1 MQNVLKFAV
10 PGCLLAAIVIVA
22 CTSHF
27 NTTKATFTASR
38 SNEAFERGKNLTYNI
53 CGQCHYNKDAGKFIG
68 MQMHEIPSLLGKV
81 YSANLTNSK
90 SNGLPPHYT
99 DAELQYLLKTGI
111 AKDGRFLSYM
121 LRPNLSDND
130 INDIIVYLRSD
141 DPAVAAADTTVGKTH
156 LNPIGKIAMS
166 ATGKPV
172 AYRIGVKRPA
182 ESDAVATGRYLIDI
196 IGCYHCHS
204 KSLTSLNYL
213 HPEQSKGYLAGGY
226 KFKDPAGMKV
236 YASNLTPDKETG
248 IGKYSRDDF
257 RKAVREGIAPRGQL
271 HPPMPKFTHL
281 TDGQADAIYAYLQT
295 VPPVQH
301 KVDDH

>member
-1 MQNVLKFAV
+1 MQRTLRLAI
-10 PGCLLAAIVIVA
+10 PGCLLALIVIAA
-22 CTSHF
+22 CNSHF
-27 NTTKATFTASR
+27 NTTKATFTVSR
-38 SNEAFERGKNLTYNI
+38 SSGAFERGKNLTYNI

-68 MQMHEIPSLLGKV
+68 MQMREIPSILGKV
-81 YSANLTNSK
+81 YSANLTKSK
-90 SNGLPPHYT
+90 SDGLPPHYT

-121 LRPNLSDND
+121 LRPNLADND
-130 INDIIVYLRSD
+130 INAIIVYLRSD
-141 DPAVAAADTTVGKTH
+141 DPAVAAADTTIGKTH
-156 LNPIGKIAMS
+156 LNVIGKMAMS

-172 AYRIGVKRPA
+172 EYRIGIKRPD
-182 ESDAVATGRYLIDI
+182 ENDAVATGRYLVDI

-226 KFKDPAGMKV
+226 KFKDPAGMTV
-236 YASNLTPDKETG
+236 YASNLTSDKETG
-248 IGKYSRDDF
+248 IGKYSREDF
-257 RKAVREGIAPRGQL
+257 RKAVQEGIAPRGQL
-271 HPPMPKFTHL
+271 HPPMSRFTHL
-281 TDGQADAIYAYLQT
+281 TDGQVDAIYAYLQT